1 MALDARVL
9 LGPHGS
15 EKHGGVN
22 DYVDVAFHLPRWARV
37 SIPGPPDHPVY
48 ALRYERCLA
57 KPLAETH
64 ELEVREGILRLTQLI
79 GRGSFCIHPCDLKD
93 TPCFLFRG
101 LF

>member
-37 SIPGPPDHPVY
+37 SIHGPPDHPVY

-57 KPLAETH
+57 KPLDSGFYCRIDDNSVVSLAFETY
-64 ELEVREGILRLTQLI
+64 LGLRAL
-79 GRGSFCIHPCDLKD
+79 
-93 TPCFLFRG
+93 
-101 LF
+101 